1 MASSTHYKM
10 KTSGQSSSSEEFDG
24 NKMKTSGQS
33 SSLETCLIKRRIP
46 IKGSADAEASMSDD
60 GCQGA
65 SAELSATQVKKLEE
79 LEERIDKLT
88 DIYEE
93 ATNTLHASC
102 SSEQQTQGLDN
113 QTTPKTTQP
122 VDEHKSDDDKHDEQP
137 DKQSYKPRPFEDPR
151 GYQGKEEDAGW
162 LEQHDKDFRCTTV
175 RTS

>member
-1 MASSTHYKM
+1 M
-10 KTSGQSSSSEEFDG
+10 
-24 NKMKTSGQS
+24 
-33 SSLETCLIKRRIP
+33 
-46 IKGSADAEASMSDD
+46 
-60 GCQGA
+60 
-65 SAELSATQVKKLEE
+65 KKLEE

-151 GYQGKEEDAGW
+151 GYQGKEVGCLEQDARW
-162 LEQHDKDFRCTTV
+162 LEQHYKAMRAPGLLGYKDV
-175 RTS
+175 RYIKLQ

>member
-1 MASSTHYKM
+1 MTSCTH
-10 KTSGQSSSSEEFDG
+10 
-24 NKMKTSGQS
+24 NKMKTSRQS
-33 SSLETCLIKRRIP
+33 SCQELDGNKMNTSAELSVTQVKKLQEIEQRI
-46 IKGSADAEASMSDD
+46 DMLT

-151 GYQGKEEDAGW
+151 GYQGVGTHLQGSSYSCRW
-162 LEQHDKDFRCTTV
+162 RGVSPVYSSGLRL
-175 RTS
+175 

>member
-1 MASSTHYKM
+1 
-10 KTSGQSSSSEEFDG
+10 
-24 NKMKTSGQS
+24 
-33 SSLETCLIKRRIP
+33 
-46 IKGSADAEASMSDD
+46 MSDD

-65 SAELSATQVKKLEE
+65 S
-79 LEERIDKLT
+79 

-93 ATNTLHASC
+93 ATDALHASC
-102 SSEQQTQGLDN
+102 SSEQQTQGLDK

-162 LEQHDKDFRCTTV
+162 LEQHEKTMRGPGDLRYKDFRYTTM

>member
-1 MASSTHYKM
+1 
-10 KTSGQSSSSEEFDG
+10 
-24 NKMKTSGQS
+24 
-33 SSLETCLIKRRIP
+33 
-46 IKGSADAEASMSDD
+46 MSDD

-102 SSEQQTQGLDN
+102 SSEQQAQGLDN

-137 DKQSYKPRPFEDPR
+137 DKQSYKPVEKPPTQPGGDEP
-151 GYQGKEEDAGW
+151 KEFSQNKLCHHHHVFA
-162 LEQHDKDFRCTTV
+162 RCADSQS
-175 RTS
+175 RCGSYNFLRS

>member
-1 MASSTHYKM
+1 MGA
-10 KTSGQSSSSEEFDG
+10 
-24 NKMKTSGQS
+24 N
-33 SSLETCLIKRRIP
+33 
-46 IKGSADAEASMSDD
+46 
-60 GCQGA
+60 GA

-79 LEERIDKLT
+79 LEEMIDKLT

-122 VDEHKSDDDKHDEQP
+122 VVEHKSDDDKHDEQP

-162 LEQHDKDFRCTTV
+162 LEQHDKAMRGPGHIRYQDVRYTTAAHQ
-175 RTS
+175 